1 MLPQLQ
7 LLPGAISEIM
17 AASSESGYLTIAD
30 RYGLLAATLDDSLSE
45 TDRRC
50 VNRLVRSA
58 ARGRLQLLNVLS

>member
-7 LLPGAISEIM
+7 LLPGAISEMM
-17 AASSESGYLTIAD
+17 ATSSELGYLTIAD

-45 TDRRC
+45 TERRC

-58 ARGRLQLLNVLS
+58 ARGRLQIANVLS